1 MADADDYES
10 LPDGAPFKFVALAG
24 AAAGIAEHC
33 IMYPIDSVKVS
44 RDWKKNMYNLS
55 MSHSMSKIYGT
66 YMNWLRGCIFIQNIY
81 CHEILCWF
89 LFIWMLHDFYVLT

>member
-44 RDWKKNMYNLS
+44 RD
-55 MSHSMSKIYGT
+55 
-66 YMNWLRGCIFIQNIY
+66 
-81 CHEILCWF
+81 
-89 LFIWMLHDFYVLT
+89 